1 MATTSPARIDDDL
14 YASAKLAGSVQS
26 RSASQ
31 QVAHWAR
38 IGREIEAS
46 ASISHREI
54 AEVLAGSRSY
64 DDLDPKEQAVVRA
77 EWAARMD
84 ERRDALDLAAEFT
97 GAGRTWVELDDKG
110 RVVERG
116 GRVTKG
122 RTTARAKKPVT
133 KQAATKK
140 PAAKRAPAKKATKKP
155 AVKKA
160 AARQAAKKATK
171 RTAAA
176 KTAKPPAGDAGR
188 KPRAAG

>member
-1 MATTSPARIDDDL
+1 VATTSPARIDDEL

-54 AEVLAGSRSY
+54 AAVLAGSRSY
-64 DDLDPKEQAVVRA
+64 DDLGPKEQAVVRA

-84 ERRDALDLAAEFT
+84 AAREELDLAAELART
-97 GAGRTWVELDDKG
+97 GRSWVELDERG

-116 GRVTKG
+116 GRP
-122 RTTARAKKPVT
+122 ARPK
-133 KQAATKK
+133 
-140 PAAKRAPAKKATKKP
+140 
-155 AVKKA
+155 
-160 AARQAAKKATK
+160 
-171 RTAAA
+171 AAA
-176 KTAKPPAGDAGR
+176 KTAAKGKAKG
-188 KPRAAG
+188 RAAS